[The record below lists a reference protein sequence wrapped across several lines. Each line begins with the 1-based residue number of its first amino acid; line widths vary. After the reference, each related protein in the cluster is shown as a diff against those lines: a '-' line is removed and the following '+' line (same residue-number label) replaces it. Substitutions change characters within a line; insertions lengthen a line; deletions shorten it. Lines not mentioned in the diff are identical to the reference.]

1 MVITLVACANLCLA
15 QECTIT
21 MEVDGELAS
30 VSSLAIGDAEAVV
43 TTEEFAEHFDLVEER
58 WYHEDLKQW
67 ISMAQSQ
74 EWLDLSIQQ
83 TEQSLHADT
92 VPKEI
97 RSFVEW
103 MIDPVFE
110 ITMEGDTL
118 TMVSGQVNYRI
129 ITEEPDFDTGNYFV
143 YARLNAY
150 KKAMVDRK
158 LPPMSELKVIE
169 ELSRRGLVPV
179 VMEVELPAIPQAP
192 TFRIT
197 TESVTKADGV
207 AD

>member
-1 MVITLVACANLCLA
+1 MFILAVRAIPGVAQDFTL
-15 QECTIT
+15 T

-30 VSSLAIGDAEAVV
+30 VSSLVIGDAEAVI

-67 ISMAQSQ
+67 ISVVQSR
-74 EWLDLSIQQ
+74 EWLALSIQK
-83 TEQSLHADT
+83 TGQSLHADT

-129 ITEEPDFDTGNYFV
+129 VTEEPDFDTGNYFV

-150 KKAMVDRK
+150 KKAMVDQK
-158 LPPMSELKVIE
+158 LPPLSELKVID

-179 VMEVELPAIPQAP
+179 VMEVEIPAIPQAP
-192 TFRIT
+192 TFRII
-197 TESVTKADGV
+197 TELVTKADGA